1 MFSFSLLIAPPKNPP
16 NPPTDPLY
24 SHNYTNHLRVATSQK
39 KIHVYLE
46 GSLNSSSLGG
56 EMTGGHG
63 GGGHKA
69 VLAISEDNES
79 AVIKYRSEQDMA
91 SICEY

>member
-1 MFSFSLLIAPPKNPP
+1 
-16 NPPTDPLY
+16 
-24 SHNYTNHLRVATSQK
+24 
-39 KIHVYLE
+39 
-46 GSLNSSSLGG
+46 
-56 EMTGGHG
+56 MTGVGGGGH

-91 SICEY
+91 SICELYYSLRRKINTHFSMLCNILI

>member
-1 MFSFSLLIAPPKNPP
+1 
-16 NPPTDPLY
+16 
-24 SHNYTNHLRVATSQK
+24 
-39 KIHVYLE
+39 
-46 GSLNSSSLGG
+46 
-56 EMTGGHG
+56 MTGVGGGGH

-91 SICEY
+91 SICEYQMGIHVKIQKKKHRFELANHFASSK

>member
-1 MFSFSLLIAPPKNPP
+1 
-16 NPPTDPLY
+16 
-24 SHNYTNHLRVATSQK
+24 
-39 KIHVYLE
+39 
-46 GSLNSSSLGG
+46 
-56 EMTGGHG
+56 MTGVGGGGH

-91 SICEY
+91 SICEYYYSLRRKKNTRYTFFVKSQQS

>member
-1 MFSFSLLIAPPKNPP
+1 
-16 NPPTDPLY
+16 
-24 SHNYTNHLRVATSQK
+24 
-39 KIHVYLE
+39 
-46 GSLNSSSLGG
+46 
-56 EMTGGHG
+56 MTGVGGGGH

-91 SICEY
+91 SICEYILVLERADGNSKGFNV